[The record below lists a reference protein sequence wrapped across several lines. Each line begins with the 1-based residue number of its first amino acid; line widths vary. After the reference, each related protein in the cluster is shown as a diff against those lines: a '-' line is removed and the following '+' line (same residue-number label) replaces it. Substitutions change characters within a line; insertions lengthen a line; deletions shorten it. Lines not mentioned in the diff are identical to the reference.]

1 MNNSEFFLVPH
12 ALAINIEPVEQ
23 SALPLDQSAFE
34 SEIPGPFK
42 MASDLSQADASILA
56 PLKLNNDNTQALWT
70 YLQAQNQKINA
81 LLTYV
86 LTQQDDPRFHN
97 TTLQFSAGSFITAP
111 NSTWSVGDNARVKIF
126 LPEESSAIYCYAVV
140 SEINNSEHTFKYT
153 LMREQDQELLIRA
166 SLHIQTQQL
175 KDRAK
180 QRELKN

>member
-12 ALAINIEPVEQ
+12 TLSINLEPVDKIG
-23 SALPLDQSAFE
+23 LPVDSCAFE
-34 SEIPGPFK
+34 NEIPAPFK
-42 MASDLSQADASILA
+42 MSSDLSQADASILS
-56 PLKLNNDNTQALWT
+56 PLKLNNDNTQALWG

-86 LTQQDDPRFHN
+86 LTQQDDPKYHN
-97 TTLQFSAGSFITAP
+97 KTLQFSAGSFITIP
-111 NSTWSVGDNARVKIF
+111 NTTWAIGDSARVKIF

-153 LMREQDQELLIRA
+153 FIREQDQELLIRA

-180 QRELKN
+180 LRELNN

>member
-1 MNNSEFFLVPH
+1 MNNSDFFLVPH
-12 ALAINIEPVEQ
+12 ALSINLEPVEP
-23 SALPLDQSAFE
+23 SALPDSQSNFE

-56 PLKLNNDNTQALWT
+56 PLKLNNDSTQALWG

-86 LTQQDDPRFHN
+86 LTQQDDPKFHH
-97 TTLQFSAGSFITAP
+97 TTLQFSAGSLITTS
-111 NSTWSVGDNARVKIF
+111 NTTWAIGDNAKVKIF
-126 LPEESSAIYCYAVV
+126 LPEESSAIYCYASV
-140 SEINNSEHTFKYT
+140 SAINNSEHTFNYT
-153 LMREQDQELLIRA
+153 FIREQDQELLIRA

-180 QRELKN
+180 QREIKS

>member
-1 MNNSEFFLVPH
+1 MNNTEFFLVPH
-12 ALAINIEPVEQ
+12 SLSINIEPVDET
-23 SALPLDQSAFE
+23 ALPVDQLAFE
-34 SEIPGPFK
+34 NEIPGPFK

-56 PLKLNNDNTQALWT
+56 PLKLNNDSTQALWG

-86 LTQQDDPRFHN
+86 LTQQDDPKFHN
-97 TTLQFSAGSFITAP
+97 TTLQFSAGSLITVP
-111 NSTWSVGDNARVKIF
+111 NSTWAIGDNARVKIF

-153 LMREQDQELLIRA
+153 LIREQDQELLIRA

-180 QRELKN
+180 QRELDN